1 MSCSQFRAVYCL
13 VNADVFAAELGK
25 HHLDWHGAPDLVG
38 DASGPQHDTLGA
50 EMDAWYEV
58 DDVVQNF
65 ADDEVIV
72 MADVLSGVLVLL
84 GCFDSVWSCAVCENQ
99 AAPEATFHVLVE
111 QRHLPPIACLL

>member
-25 HHLDWHGAPDLVG
+25 QHLDAEF
-38 DASGPQHDTLGA
+38 ASGPQHDTLGA